1 MMKLRDARA
10 ITGGL
15 SFPSKMPGTSYGIPA
30 QACKTGAKLAKVA
43 GSVCHKCYALRGNYQ
58 WPAVKAA
65 QQRRLAAINH
75 PQWVDAMVTELT
87 HAAA

>member
-1 MMKLRDARA
+1 MLLKEARA

-30 QACKTGAKLAKVA
+30 QACKVGAKLALIP
-43 GSVCHKCYALRGNYQ
+43 GSVCCKCYALRGNYQ
-58 WPAVKAA
+58 WPAVKNA
-65 QQRRLAAINH
+65 QARRLEAINH

-87 HAAA
+87 HAA